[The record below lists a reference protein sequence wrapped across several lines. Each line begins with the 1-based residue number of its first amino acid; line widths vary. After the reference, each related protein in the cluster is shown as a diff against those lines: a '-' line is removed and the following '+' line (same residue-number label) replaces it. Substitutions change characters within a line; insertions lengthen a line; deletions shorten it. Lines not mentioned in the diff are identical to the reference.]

1 MTNIKQILTFGFLI
15 FFISSSSL
23 IANEKECFEKASRVI
38 FKFNQGV
45 DSAIIGPL
53 AKGYNK
59 LPAPVRKGTSN
70 FTSNIAKLLSIPNHL
85 LQGNISEAGHS
96 LGSFAIN
103 STIGI
108 LGIAD
113 VASSLGIKDRQEDL
127 SQTLGVYGV
136 KNGCYFV
143 LPILGPTTVRD
154 SLSMVGDT
162 FLDPFATMTWRQKE
176 VLDEKFT
183 KNNYVYTKGAEAV
196 DFRGKNDNNL
206 ESLKKNSIDLY
217 SSTKSL
223 YLQNKERKIKN
234 SSSEEEEDWGS
245 LDN

>member
-45 DSAIIGPL
+45 DNAIIGPL